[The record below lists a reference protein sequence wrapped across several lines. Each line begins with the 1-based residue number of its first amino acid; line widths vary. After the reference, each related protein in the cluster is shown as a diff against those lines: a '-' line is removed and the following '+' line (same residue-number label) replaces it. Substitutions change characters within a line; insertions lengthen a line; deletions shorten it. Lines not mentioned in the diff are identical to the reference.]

1 MATKNLLDLADSLNK
16 KAKQVAT
23 AASDLAIGTAL
34 TIVGDLAVKTPV
46 DTSKAISN
54 WQVALNS
61 PPNNTIAPHYPGSDG
76 STFSASAGET
86 LLKAKMTLKN
96 KKSGNDIYITNNLPY
111 IKKLNDGSS
120 KQEPAG
126 FAERAI
132 LLGRKFRENRK
143 GKFFK

>member
-1 MATKNLLDLADSLNK
+1 MQKSLLDLADFLNK
-16 KAKQVAT
+16 KANEIAK
-23 AASDLAIGTAL
+23 AASDLATGTAL
-34 TIVGDLAVKTPV
+34 TIVGDLAIKTPV

-54 WQVALNS
+54 WQVALGN
-61 PPNNTIAPHYPGSDG
+61 PPAGTISPHYPGSDG

-86 LLKAKMTLKN
+86 LAKAKLVLRT
-96 KKSGNDIYITNNLPY
+96 KKPGDSIYITNNLPY

-132 LLGRKFRENRK
+132 LLGRKFRESRK
-143 GKFFK
+143 GKIFK

>member
-1 MATKNLLDLADSLNK
+1 MAKSLIDLASSLNK
-16 KAKQVAT
+16 KANEIVK
-23 AASDLAIGTAL
+23 AASDLAVGTAF
-34 TIVGDLAVKTPV
+34 TIVGDLAIKTPV

-54 WQVALNS
+54 WQTDLNKA
-61 PPNNTIAPHYPGSDG
+61 PANTIAPHYPGSDG

-86 LLKAKMTLKN
+86 LLKAKIVLRN
-96 KKSGNDIYITNNLPY
+96 KKPGTDIYITNNLPY
-111 IKKLNDGSS
+111 IKKLNEGSS

-132 LLGRKFRENRK
+132 LLGRKYRESRK

>member
-1 MATKNLLDLADSLNK
+1 MEKNLLDLASALSK
-16 KAKQVAT
+16 KAKDVKQ

-34 TIVGDLAVKTPV
+34 TIVGDLAIKTPV

-54 WQVALNS
+54 WQVDLNKE
-61 PPNNTIAPHYPGSDG
+61 PANNIAPHYPGSDG

-86 LLKAKMTLKN
+86 LSNAKLTLKS
-96 KKSGNDIYITNNLPY
+96 KKPGDVIYITNNLPY
-111 IKKLNDGSS
+111 IKKLNEGSS

-132 LLGRKFRENRK
+132 LLGRKYRESRK
-143 GKFFK
+143 GKLFK

>member
-1 MATKNLLDLADSLNK
+1 MAKNLLDLANALNK
-16 KAKQVAT
+16 KSKDIAK
-23 AASDLAIGTAL
+23 AASDLAVGTAL
-34 TIVGDLAVKTPV
+34 TIVGDLAIKTPV

-54 WQVALNS
+54 WQVDLNKA
-61 PPNNTIAPHYPGSDG
+61 PDNTIAPHYPGSDG

-86 LLKAKMTLKN
+86 LSKAKLTLRN
-96 KKSGNDIYITNNLPY
+96 KKPGDFIYITNNLPY
-111 IKKLNDGSS
+111 IKRLNDGYS

-132 LLGRKFRENRK
+132 LLGRKYRESRR